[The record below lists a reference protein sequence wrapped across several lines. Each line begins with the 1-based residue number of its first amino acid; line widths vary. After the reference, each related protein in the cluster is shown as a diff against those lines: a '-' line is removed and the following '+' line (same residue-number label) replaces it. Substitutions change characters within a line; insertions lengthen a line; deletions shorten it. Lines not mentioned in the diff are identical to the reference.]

1 MEVPMEARSN
11 IDSLPNSQPT
21 PPPRGLV
28 DTPTGD
34 DNPITKANEVK
45 LAENAPPTH
54 NRTADGIDLGQQD
67 PTPEPQ
73 SHMPAVDEQAIKA
86 REERVAERERAL
98 DRRQPR
104 EIEHLNDRVV
114 EGQIVAEYSLRA
126 WDAFRD
132 QVNIDAN
139 AQRALRSTTL
149 YVMVLRNGFPII
161 GSSVA
166 AAPDNYDPNEGR
178 KLARADAM
186 QKLWMVEE
194 YALRNRLA
202 GIDYVPSGDE
212 RRRLE
217 EQRRAVA

>member
-1 MEVPMEARSN
+1 MEARSN
-11 IDSLPNSQPT
+11 IDSLPNSQPI
-21 PPPRGLV
+21 PPERGLP

-34 DNPITKANEVK
+34 DNPITKAREVA

-54 NRTADGIDLGQQD
+54 NRTADGIELGAQD

-73 SHMPAVDEQAIKA
+73 SHMPAVDEPALKA
-86 REERVAERERAL
+86 REERVAEREAAL
-98 DRRQPR
+98 ERRQPR
-104 EIEHLNDRVV
+104 EIEHLTDRTV
-114 EGQIVAEYSLRA
+114 EGQIVAEYALRA

-132 QVNIDAN
+132 QANIDPN
-139 AQRALRSTTL
+139 AERALRSTTL
-149 YVMVLRNGFPII
+149 YVMVLRNGFPIV

-178 KLARADAM
+178 KLAKADAM

-194 YALRNRLA
+194 YALRNRLT

-212 RRRLE
+212 KRRLE
-217 EQRRAVA
+217 EQRLAAA